1 MPALTFSLAR
11 RKLCAIRKFMF
22 HLKVKIMT
30 YQELKEQFEM
40 AVAYGYANDLRFIR
54 AYRKMQ
60 KKVKNN

>member
-1 MPALTFSLAR
+1 
-11 RKLCAIRKFMF
+11 
-22 HLKVKIMT
+22 MT
-30 YQELKEQFEM
+30 YQELKEQYEL